1 MLSMPK
7 TGINAHMPTMVFML
21 FDMDF
26 DGDVDV
32 LDNVTEFML
41 ANGELT
47 GDDDSDDDGSDD
59 DDCWGVIAA
68 RAHRADLNADGI
80 AVLPADWDDG

>member
-1 MLSMPK
+1 MPG
-7 TGINAHMPTMVFML
+7 TVRLTAIRFAERRMTML

-32 LDNVTEFML
+32 FDNVTEFML

-47 GDDDSDDDGSDD
+47 GDEDSDDGNGWGDDSDLED
-59 DDCWGVIAA
+59 
-68 RAHRADLNADGI
+68 
-80 AVLPADWDDG
+80 

>member
-1 MLSMPK
+1 
-7 TGINAHMPTMVFML
+7 ML

-47 GDDDSDDDGSDD
+47 GDEDSDDDDSDSDD
-59 DDCWGVIAA
+59 
-68 RAHRADLNADGI
+68 
-80 AVLPADWDDG
+80 

>member
-1 MLSMPK
+1 
-7 TGINAHMPTMVFML
+7 ML

-32 LDNVTEFML
+32 FDNVTEFML

-47 GDDDSDDDGSDD
+47 GDEDSDDDSSDD
-59 DDCWGVIAA
+59 DEYWDVIAA

-80 AVLPADWDDG
+80 AVLPADWDDDDE

>member
-1 MLSMPK
+1 
-7 TGINAHMPTMVFML
+7 ML

-32 LDNVTEFML
+32 FDNVTEFML

-47 GDDDSDDDGSDD
+47 DDEDSSDDG
-59 DDCWGVIAA
+59 W
-68 RAHRADLNADGI
+68 
-80 AVLPADWDDG
+80 WDDAGSED

>member
-1 MLSMPK
+1 
-7 TGINAHMPTMVFML
+7 ML

-32 LDNVTEFML
+32 FDNVTEFML

-47 GDDDSDDDGSDD
+47 GDEDSDDDG
-59 DDCWGVIAA
+59 W
-68 RAHRADLNADGI
+68 
-80 AVLPADWDDG
+80 WDDFDSEDEF

>member
-1 MLSMPK
+1 M
-7 TGINAHMPTMVFML
+7 FML

-32 LDNVTEFML
+32 FDNVTEFML

-47 GDDDSDDDGSDD
+47 GDEDSDDGNGWWEDSDLED
-59 DDCWGVIAA
+59 
-68 RAHRADLNADGI
+68 
-80 AVLPADWDDG
+80 

>member
-1 MLSMPK
+1 
-7 TGINAHMPTMVFML
+7 ML

-32 LDNVTEFML
+32 FDNVTEFML

-47 GDDDSDDDGSDD
+47 GDDESDDDDFDD
-59 DDCWGVIAA
+59 DDCW
-68 RAHRADLNADGI
+68 
-80 AVLPADWDDG
+80 DDSDSHLALH

>member
-1 MLSMPK
+1 
-7 TGINAHMPTMVFML
+7 ML

-32 LDNVTEFML
+32 FDNVTEFML

-47 GDDDSDDDGSDD
+47 GDDGSDD
-59 DDCWGVIAA
+59 DDCWDAITA

-80 AVLPADWDDG
+80 AVLPADWDDDDE